1 MQQHVLMAVSQSR
14 NKSVMQNK
22 SHSPLTTI
30 LLFISLSFISTCVI
44 SSLDI
49 SDFSDDQICI
59 FAKDPPLSA
68 QVIFEIEAREIICD
82 EGAAFKRSEV
92 TISKESERFL
102 RLKWWNKMLI
112 GKRPVYSTRS
122 GTNIKIDTFG
132 DEKSITIDK
141 KF

>member
-1 MQQHVLMAVSQSR
+1 MKIVLY
-14 NKSVMQNK
+14 
-22 SHSPLTTI
+22 
-30 LLFISLSFISTCVI
+30 ISLSFISTCVI
-44 SSLDI
+44 ASLDVK
-49 SDFSDDQICI
+49 DFSDDQICI

-68 QVIFEIEAREIICD
+68 QVIFEIKARDIFCD

-102 RLKWWNKMLI
+102 RLKRWNKMLM

-132 DEKSITIDK
+132 NEKSITVDK
-141 KF
+141 AF

>member
-1 MQQHVLMAVSQSR
+1 
-14 NKSVMQNK
+14 MQNK

-30 LLFISLSFISTCVI
+30 LLFISLSFISTCVL